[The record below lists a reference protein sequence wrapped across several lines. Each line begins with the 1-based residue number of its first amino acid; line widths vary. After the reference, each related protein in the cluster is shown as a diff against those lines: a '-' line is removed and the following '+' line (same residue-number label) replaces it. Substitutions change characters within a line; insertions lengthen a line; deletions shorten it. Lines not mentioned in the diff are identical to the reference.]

1 MKVIVIGG
9 TGTTGKAVIK
19 LLKKDHDVTK
29 VGYRDGDQR
38 VDISPSKESIQSLFE
53 EIGKVDAI
61 IYTTGLANFGN
72 FK

>member
-38 VDISPSKESIQSLFE
+38 
-53 EIGKVDAI
+53 
-61 IYTTGLANFGN
+61 
-72 FK
+72 